1 MGFVIPSSD
10 NKLYLSG
17 ADWIISTLD
26 CMMRA
31 STCAGNSSQIVVRID
46 ALIDE
51 KTLREKL
58 TAFVCAFPVLGG
70 VISRDMNLTP
80 YWRIPE
86 GPAAG
91 PDLSVYYLEE
101 KASKSELISFLEKSI
116 NRPFSKL
123 NQHLAFHLFQI
134 GKVRS
139 VFAMTFD
146 HSLFDARGAEVFL
159 DLFISYAAGT
169 DISGVL
175 RNLKLT
181 ARADLSEWMTKFYSG
196 RNVNRKM
203 IALSRP
209 PFGTLPLPLD
219 KDKGFRL
226 RVIYFDETDTKA
238 IYEKALSKAGY
249 LMEMPYLLA
258 VVLQRVNLL
267 FKRKGID
274 ADNFMVPVTIDTRQS
289 KDRYHEIFM
298 NHVSYLFFKVNAVI
312 TSNMQETIKSLKQQM
327 FEQVKSGLPRDLSN
341 ASALMRIFPRSLL
354 SKIMYLPFGGQV
366 GSVVFA
372 YLGESRLRSFEFLGE
387 KIVDHFHTPRVT
399 TPPGLGF
406 FFSLFNG
413 RLNMVITYLDG
424 LLTEEDVL
432 SLEHGI
438 VESLKIA

>member
-17 ADWIISTLD
+17 PDWIISTLD

-31 STCAGNSSQIVVRID
+31 ATCAGNSSQIVVDID

-51 KTLREKL
+51 NTLRDKL

-70 VISRDMNLTP
+70 VISRDINLTP

-86 GPAAG
+86 RPAAG

-101 KASKSELISFLEKSI
+101 KASKNEVISFLEKSI

-123 NQHLAFHLFQI
+123 NEHLAFHLFQI

-159 DLFISYAAGT
+159 DLFISYLAGT
-169 DISGVL
+169 DISGIL
-175 RNLKLT
+175 KNLKLT

-209 PFGTLPLPLD
+209 PFGTLPLPAD
-219 KDKGFRL
+219 RNKGFRL
-226 RVIYFDETDTKA
+226 RVVSFDDTDTRE
-238 IYEKALSKAGY
+238 IYERALGNAGY

-258 VVLQRVNLL
+258 IVLQRVNLL
-267 FKRKGID
+267 FHKKGIN

-289 KDRYHEIFM
+289 NDRYHEIFM
-298 NHVSYLFFKVNAVI
+298 NHVSYLFFKVNAAI
-312 TSNMQETIKSLKQQM
+312 TSNVQETIKSIKQQM
-327 FEQVKSGLPRDLSN
+327 FEQVKSGLPQDLSN

-366 GSVVFA
+366 GSIVFA
-372 YLGESRLRSFEFLGE
+372 YLGESRFRSCEFLGG

-424 LLTEEDVL
+424 LLTEQEVL
-432 SLEHGI
+432 SLEQGL